1 MKHLIRW
8 LLCFLSLSCLF
19 TLSAPAKNQQL
30 SVASAPVE
38 VVLEGLRDPAF
49 LAIDADDVLYLSEE
63 QTGRVLQL
71 FPDGRVLSLTEGL
84 KMPQGLAIGDNGT
97 LYIAAEELKGAKA
110 KGLVLKRDPDG
121 HLLVVASGFR
131 KPRGLAIDQQGNLY
145 LSTEGLLAE
154 PGKGDEAGT
163 IFQIDPLGRVSQVG
177 SGFKNPQGLVVDTEE
192 NVLVAVERLQGEGE
206 VYGGSVSH
214 INLKDGQITPLVGP
228 GFKDAHCLALDR
240 LDALFFSAK
249 QPDQQATVTEQGLLA
264 KRTPDANLAT
274 FAAPL
279 NHPAGLVFDSHGN
292 LYVAERGQGRLL
304 RFRAPLPPQVDALPA
319 FTNQNPITVTG
330 STEPDALIT
339 LLGAAQPTTVMA
351 DSVGR
356 FTAQVALAPNA
367 PNSLDLFATSAKGQ
381 GLTAAPTTA
390 AVVHDAVPPSV
401 RLVSPSDG
409 ATVTGT
415 FIVEVEATDA
425 LAGIGGV
432 GLLVDGRLIA
442 VTNVPPYRFS
452 LDAKDY
458 TGGRHILTVQATDR
472 AGNLA
477 AVSVTIIVLTLRI
490 TITAPA
496 DAALV
501 PTPIVLVQGSI
512 ESSAPEVGVL
522 VNGVAAQVDGLKFA
536 VVVPLAPGS
545 NPINAVAAEPSG
557 NTATAAIAVT
567 VPPGAEPHVMLS
579 ALPAGGIAPLTVVFS
594 AFNLLSAQTA
604 QVELDVDGDGAI
616 EFTGSSLEGQVF
628 TYSKPGLYLPTVTVT
643 DAQGNRFTAGTIVQA
658 YDRDQINALL
668 QGKWT
673 ALKENLGR
681 GDINQALES
690 IAITE
695 REGYLRLL
703 SALGPQ
709 LSGIDTILTNIS
721 FVSLDADRAEYQ
733 MIRVDNGV
741 RLSHFVLFVKDVD
754 GIWRLK
760 FF

>member
-1 MKHLIRW
+1 
-8 LLCFLSLSCLF
+8 LCLLSLSCLF
-19 TLSAPAKNQQL
+19 TLSASAKNQQL
-30 SVASAPVE
+30 PVASAPVE
-38 VVLEGLRDPAF
+38 VALEGLRGPAF
-49 LAIDADDVLYLSEE
+49 LAIDAHDVLYLSEE

-71 FPDGRVLSLTEGL
+71 FPDGRVLSLAERL
-84 KMPQGLAIGDNGT
+84 KMPQGLAIGDDGI
-97 LYIAAEELKGAKA
+97 LYIAAEELEGEKA

-121 HLLVVASGFR
+121 HLSVLALGFR

-145 LSTEGLLAE
+145 LSTEDLLAE
-154 PGKGDEAGT
+154 PGKGDDAGT
-163 IFQIDPLGRVSQVG
+163 IFRIDPLGHVTRIAA
-177 SGFKNPQGLVVDTEE
+177 GFKAPQGLVVDAEG
-192 NVLVAVERLQGEGE
+192 NVLVAAERLQGEGE
-206 VYGGSVSH
+206 VYGGSVFQ
-214 INLKDGQITPLVGP
+214 INLKDGQIASLVGP
-228 GFKDAHCLALDR
+228 GFKDPHSLVLDR
-240 LDALFFSAK
+240 LDALFFSAE
-249 QPDQQATVTEQGLLA
+249 QPGQQGAVPEQGLLA
-264 KRTPDANLAT
+264 KRTPDATLAT

-279 NHPAGLVFDSHGN
+279 DYPAGLGLNSHGD

-304 RFRAPLPPQVDALPA
+304 RFRAPLPAQVDALPA

-367 PNSLDLFATSAKGQ
+367 LNSLDVFATSAKGQ
-381 GLTAAPTTA
+381 GLTGAPTTT

-401 RLVSPSDG
+401 RLLSPSDG

-425 LAGIGGV
+425 LAGVAGV

-458 TGGRHILTVQATDR
+458 TGGRHTLTVQATDR
-472 AGNLA
+472 AGNQA
-477 AVSVTIIVLTLRI
+477 TVSVTIIVLTLRI

-501 PTPIVLVQGSI
+501 PTPIALVQGRI

-522 VNGVAAQVDGLKFA
+522 VNGVVAQVDGLKFA
-536 VVVPLAPGS
+536 VVVPLVPGS
-545 NPINAVAAEPSG
+545 NPINAVATEPSG
-557 NTATAAIAVT
+557 NTATATITVT
-567 VPPGAEPHVMLS
+567 VPSGAEPHVILS
-579 ALPAGGIAPLTVVFS
+579 ALPAGGVAPLTVAFS
-594 AFNLLSAQTA
+594 ALNLLSVPTA
-604 QVELDVDGDGAI
+604 QVELDSDGDGAI

-628 TYSKPGLYLPTVTVT
+628 TYSKPGLYLPTMTVT
-643 DAQGNRFTAGTIVQA
+643 DAQGNRFTGSTIVQV
-658 YDRDQINALL
+658 YDLAQLDALL

-673 ALKENLGR
+673 ALKASLSR

-695 REGYLRLL
+695 REGYFRLL

-709 LSGIDTILTNIS
+709 LSTIGTILKDIS
-721 FVSLDADRAEYQ
+721 LVSLDGDRAEYQ
-733 MIRVDNGV
+733 MIRIDNGV
-741 RLSHFVLFVKDVD
+741 RISHFVLFVKDID
-754 GIWRLK
+754 GIWRLR